1 VIRTI
6 AVAVLLLAG
15 QMAYGTVIDVTATG
29 FLSDNHL
36 TNPFFASAFPGDRT
50 LYGKSATIELQIDT
64 SLAGLDILGGSQA
77 GRAVYAGGTC
87 PGLAANWIQTT
98 AITIGGVSFGSLQPS
113 AGNVARCDS
122 AEVWDQSLNGRFD
135 SFTAQDFESSTE
147 TTPFGSGGTLTRA
160 TQASISF
167 GLTTTLVNFVMG
179 LSLDQPFTFATFPE
193 LANGQIV
200 FSEDDTTCG
209 SDGACTKTRVVNVNE
224 DIKLQTVTFNVN
236 AVPEPTTLVLLAAG
250 VLLLF
255 PGRLRRV

>member
-1 VIRTI
+1 
-6 AVAVLLLAG
+6 
-15 QMAYGTVIDVTATG
+15 
-29 FLSDNHL
+29 
-36 TNPFFASAFPGDRT
+36 
-50 LYGKSATIELQIDT
+50 
-64 SLAGLDILGGSQA
+64 
-77 GRAVYAGGTC
+77 
-87 PGLAANWIQTT
+87 
-98 AITIGGVSFGSLQPS
+98 
-113 AGNVARCDS
+113 
-122 AEVWDQSLNGRFD
+122 
-135 SFTAQDFESSTE
+135 
-147 TTPFGSGGTLTRA
+147 LTRA
-160 TQASISF
+160 TQASIGF

-224 DIKLQTVTFNVN
+224 DIQLQTLTFNVN